1 MLASGF
7 SKIGYGDLDGHA
19 GQRLQPETGGECM
32 ARVAV
37 IETTGAP
44 EVIGWAT
51 RDLPPPGPGEV
62 RVRHTAV
69 GLNFIDTYHRSGL
82 YPVALPSGLGSEAAG
97 VVEAVGEGVT
107 VLAQG
112 DRVATYGPG
121 LGAYASERNV
131 PADILYKLPDTISDE
146 IAAAAM
152 LKGCTAE
159 YLVER
164 AARVEAGMTVLVH
177 AAAGGTGQL
186 LVQWLKHLGAT
197 VIGTVGSADKAER
210 ARALGADHVI
220 EYKREDIA
228 ERVREITGG
237 DGVPVV
243 FDGVG
248 GSTWEA
254 SLKSAAR
261 RGLIVSFG
269 NAGGPVEGVNLGV
282 LSRHGSLFVTRPTL
296 YDYYASAEER
306 AAGVARVFD
315 LIARGELSVEIGQR
329 FALEDAAAAHRAIEA
344 GETIGATLL
353 VP

>member
-1 MLASGF
+1 
-7 SKIGYGDLDGHA
+7 
-19 GQRLQPETGGECM
+19 M

-37 IETTGAP
+37 IEKTGGP
-44 EVIGWAT
+44 EVIEWVE
-51 RDLPPPGPGEV
+51 RELPPPGPGEV

-107 VLAQG
+107 SLATG
-112 DRVATYGPG
+112 DRVATFGPG

-131 PADILYKLPDTISDE
+131 PAEILVKLPEAISDE
-146 IAAAAM
+146 VAAAVM

-164 AARVEAGMTVLVH
+164 AAKVQAGMTVLVH
-177 AAAGGTGQL
+177 AAAGATGQL
-186 LVQWLKHLGAT
+186 LVQWLKHLGAS
-197 VIGTVGSADKAER
+197 VIGTVGSPDKAER

-220 EYKREDIA
+220 EYKSEDIA
-228 ERVREITGG
+228 GRVREITGG
-237 DGVPVV
+237 AGVPVV

-269 NAGGPVEGVNLGV
+269 NAGGPVEGVGLGV
-282 LSRHGSLFVTRPTL
+282 LSKHGSLFVTRPTL
-296 YDYYASAEER
+296 WDYYATPEER
-306 AAGVARVFD
+306 DAGVARLFELV
-315 LIARGELSVEIGQR
+315 ASGVLSVEIGQR
-329 FALEDAAAAHRAIEA
+329 FKLEDAADAHRAIAA
-344 GETIGATLL
+344 GETMGATLL
-353 VP
+353 IP